1 MIITFMAS
9 FVATKKQQVIQI
21 DVSSILNARPV
32 TVLSNGRLF
41 TWTKGIDGN
50 GAGDGYLTMS
60 AALFNGDKHP
70 HALPDNAWFSAN
82 AVHPEIVLHYSN
94 NDTASNQARFVSGE
108 GRFEFKVPANKYSG
122 MFVCLT
128 SAEGASQLE
137 FELTYAD
144 GTETKNFILPDYY
157 NDLAENDPNVM
168 YVAHDLAKWDN
179 KNKMTETD
187 HHNIDAINIHP
198 NGERVLTAIKV
209 KKDKA
214 GYLIFWAA
222 TGVIAE

>member
-1 MIITFMAS
+1 
-9 FVATKKQQVIQI
+9 
-21 DVSSILNARPV
+21 
-32 TVLSNGRLF
+32 
-41 TWTKGIDGN
+41 
-50 GAGDGYLTMS
+50 MS
-60 AALFNGDKHP
+60 AALVNGDKQP
-70 HALPDNAWFSAN
+70 HALPDNARFAAN
-82 AVHPEIVLHYSN
+82 SNHPEIVLHYSN
-94 NDTASNQARFVSGE
+94 NDTTSNQARFISGE
-108 GRFEFKVPANKYSG
+108 GGFEFKVPANKYSG

-157 NDLAENDPNVM
+157 NDLPEDDSNVM

-198 NGERVLTAIKV
+198 NTKRVLTAV
-209 KKDKA
+209 KLKKTKA
-214 GYLIFWAA
+214 GYLVFWGA
-222 TGVIAE
+222 TGVAAK